1 MSQDSYARPMP
12 YLGWDPCPGDVGSVQ
27 HLARQYQL
35 CVSEVRSVRRQVT
48 GVDLTGWLGRTGE
61 AIERQ
66 RAAIAAALA
75 SYAQLAGQT
84 GQVAA
89 EWARQLARFQAEA
102 GVLEQRAKTAAQEQ
116 EFWQQRQAALK
127 LGGAGPARYAELD
140 AAQVQLQ
147 SIQQQ
152 AGQLHEDYENAA
164 TRLASQLDPGSPNAL
179 DRVESARKI
188 LEGLLAPFDLAA
200 GDHYL
205 EALAELA
212 ETLEKW
218 AGQGNKGVELVIE
231 MRDKGLNRVSELI
244 EGGYTLDKMES
255 DPALWGTVMKSLSEF
270 KAAGYTMTGLGIVA
284 DIGNIIE
291 PEDPGVRGDADRGAA
306 ALNGVLLALNS
317 TDWVPYWGEAVLII
331 TGVYLAADYTGNH
344 WPLSREIT
352 AEIAG
357 TGLTTDP
364 QGNIGVAETGMNAV
378 HDAEHLGDEAG
389 HTLREDWD
397 RAAWSVTCWLT
408 SPSGRWF

>member
-1 MSQDSYARPMP
+1 MP

-35 CVSEVRSVRRQVT
+35 CASEVRSIGRQVT

-61 AIERQ
+61 AIVRQ

-84 GQVAA
+84 GQVTA
-89 EWARQLARFQAEA
+89 EWARQLARFQAEVD
-102 GVLEQRAKTAAQEQ
+102 VLEQRAKTAAQEQ

-140 AAQVQLQ
+140 AAQVQMQLV
-147 SIQQQ
+147 QQQ
-152 AGQLHEDYENAA
+152 AEQVHEDYENAA
-164 TRLASQLDPGSPNAL
+164 TRLAGQLDPGSPTAL

-218 AGQGNKGVELVIE
+218 AGERNKGVKLVIE

-244 EGGYTLDKMES
+244 EGGYTLERMES
-255 DPALWGTVMKSLSEF
+255 DPALWGTVMRSLSEIQEL
-270 KAAGYTMTGLGIVA
+270 GYTMTGLGIIA

-291 PEDPGVRGDADRGAA
+291 PEDPGARGQVDRGAA
-306 ALNGVLLALNS
+306 LTNGTLLALNS
-317 TDWVPYWGEAVLII
+317 TDWVPYWGEAVLIM

-344 WPLSREIT
+344 YPLSREIT

-357 TGLTTDP
+357 VSLSTDP
-364 QGNIGVAETGMNAV
+364 QDNIGVAETTMQAV
-378 HDAEHLGDEAG
+378 HDAEHAAEEAG
-389 HTLREDWD
+389 HTLRDD
-397 RAAWSVTCWLT
+397 ANRAAWSVTCSLT
-408 SPSGRWF
+408 SSLGRWF